1 MSIHRPE
8 KSFWQK
14 YWTYIVI
21 CAVMVSLLGFLGVY
35 NSHLQLLARK
45 EFGNRL
51 TMFKKP
57 PKDAVEGGHWH
68 ADGTW
73 HNEAHPNGNILQKP
87 PRRKRPITQE
97 PHPHDLLSDEEHE
110 DVHRH
115 EREKIELEL
124 EQSMRYL
131 EDSWSVMGED
141 LRADMEQQE
150 FERLIPNFQ
159 RQILHYEDYDF
170 ILTYP
175 TPEDILRQY
184 SDPESLAAF
193 CNRFAEFQSLLR
205 ELSDEINKR
214 PAFAKRIVRYFPEFM
229 EKLDKVSKLEIP
241 QFNVGRTN
249 DNQDSGPNDDEGSP
263 NDDEGGP
270 NTDDD

>member
-14 YWTYIVI
+14 YWTYIII
-21 CAVMVSLLGFLGVY
+21 CAVLISITGFLAVY
-35 NSHLQLLARK
+35 NSHLRLLARK

-51 TMFKKP
+51 TMFKRP
-57 PKDAVEGGHWH
+57 PKDAIEGGHWH

-73 HNEAHPNGNILQKP
+73 HNEAHPIRNILEKP
-87 PRRKRPITQE
+87 PTHKQPSASK
-97 PHPHDLLSDEEHE
+97 PHPHDLLSEDEHE
-110 DVHRH
+110 EIHR
-115 EREKIELEL
+115 RELEK
-124 EQSMRYL
+124 RWKTL
-131 EDSWSVMGED
+131 EDIWSLMDENS
-141 LRADMEQQE
+141 RANMEQQE

-184 SDPESLAAF
+184 SDPKSLTAF
-193 CNRFAEFQSLLR
+193 CKRLTEFQFLLK
-205 ELSDEINKR
+205 EISDEIDKR

-241 QFNVGRTN
+241 QINVGVTN
-249 DNQDSGPNDDEGSP
+249 NNEDSGP

-270 NTDDD
+270 NTNDD